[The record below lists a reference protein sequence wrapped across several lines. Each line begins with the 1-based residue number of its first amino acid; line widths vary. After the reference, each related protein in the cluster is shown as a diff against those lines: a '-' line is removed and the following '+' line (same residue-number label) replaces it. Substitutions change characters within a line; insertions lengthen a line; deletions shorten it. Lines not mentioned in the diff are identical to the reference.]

1 MLVVLGSAVA
11 FAVYL
16 SLPSHGDAK
25 GGRKLDDVSVL
36 QNAIIATLGATTLV
50 DKEGYTVTLGVTGGN
65 LTATLGASASVPS
78 TGVVLEGNAAAVNSS
93 IGILGA
99 LAGPVRLKTSGV
111 IVAGARVQQAS
122 DGTIVTDAGTG
133 IVGVGELEL
142 GRRHTGF
149 RGDFQPGDDR

>member
-1 MLVVLGSAVA
+1 MSSAL
-11 FAVYL
+11 Y
-16 SLPSHGDAK
+16 SRG
-25 GGRKLDDVSVL
+25 
-36 QNAIIATLGATTLV
+36 NAIIATLGATTLV

-111 IVAGARVQQAS
+111 IVAGARVQQAA

-133 IVGVGELEL
+133 ARVVIGVALESAAS
-142 GRRHTGF
+142 
-149 RGDFQPGDDR
+149 GDLIEVATHAPLTLS